1 MQAQRMW
8 LSGVISGCVAG
19 LLAGL
24 CLAVFGICVAMTGKD
39 PFFVSVQGKAGQAR
53 AVEID
58 GTVYRLVDV
67 GRYAELS
74 RYEWMVR
81 HGR

>member
-1 MQAQRMW
+1 MQAQKLW
-8 LSGVISGCVAG
+8 LSGVISGGVAG

-24 CLAVFGICVAMTGKD
+24 CLAVFGICVAMSGKD
-39 PFFVSVQGKAGQAR
+39 PFFVSVQGKAGQVR

-67 GRYAELS
+67 GRYDELS

>member
-1 MQAQRMW
+1 MW
-8 LSGVISGCVAG
+8 LSGVISGGVVG

-24 CLAVFGICVAMTGKD
+24 CFSAFGICVAMSGKD
-39 PFFVSVQGKAGQAR
+39 PFFVSVQGKAGQVR

-58 GTVYRLVDV
+58 GTVYRLVTAN
-67 GRYAELS
+67 RYAELS